1 MSSPQSPFSI
11 IAAVHT
17 PTGGIGIKG
26 RLPWHIPADLA
37 FFAETTRGAVVIMG
51 RRTWESL
58 PPHCRP
64 LRGRINLVLT
74 RQEADHHLAGAT
86 TAPSLEAALQLAAD
100 KWPSHPIFV
109 IGGEQVYREAIVH
122 PACTTLHIT
131 KVMRLP
137 TSTTAAAT
145 ALSFD
150 AFFPQLPDIFDADAD
165 ASPSPRFICT
175 EKKAACQYADW
186 LYCFTRYE
194 RAPPAPL
201 APVVTPEV

>member
-64 LRGRINLVLT
+64 LRGRINIVLT
-74 RQEADHHLAGAT
+74 RQNTDHLAAAAGAS

-109 IGGEQVYREAIVH
+109 IGGEQVYREAILH
-122 PACTTLHIT
+122 PACTALHIT

-137 TSTTAAAT
+137 TTYAAATTAAPP
-145 ALSFD
+145 LSFD
-150 AFFPQLPDIFDADAD
+150 AFFPKLPGLFDADAD
-165 ASPSPRFICT
+165 ASPSSPRFICT

-194 RAPPAPL
+194 RAP
-201 APVVTPEV
+201 VVTP